1 MLNDEVINNE
11 QLTNDDVKIQ
21 LMKDKDEL
29 LLDAQKEDQ
38 QQPISQSMT
47 RYHDEE
53 DEDDN
58 SISNSRSSDIECGP
72 AFSSSM
78 SSRDN
83 DSPRLFKRQP
93 TNSGDNYSFE
103 FIEREIGM
111 CRPVCSIS
119 LIENKPFLFFLSLK
133 MVYVKYMF

>member
-1 MLNDEVINNE
+1 LFN
-11 QLTNDDVKIQ
+11 QLIKF
-21 LMKDKDEL
+21 EGS
-29 LLDAQKEDQ
+29 
-38 QQPISQSMT
+38 ISQSTT
-47 RYHDEE
+47 RDDE

-58 SISNSRSSDIECGP
+58 SMSNSRSSDIECGP

-78 SSRDN
+78 SSRDD
-83 DSPRLFKRQP
+83 DSPRSFKRKP

-119 LIENKPFLFFLSLK
+119 LIQK
-133 MVYVKYMF
+133 